1 MIRILIVLLMIPG
14 LAHSA
19 CRQALSMG
27 LDVSG
32 SVDDEEYQLQL
43 QGVIAALNAPDVQD
57 VLFMQPEAPIRLHV
71 YEWSGPINQTIIVPW
86 TAIQTP
92 ADLAQVS
99 GLLAGHQRGV
109 RAPTTAIGSA
119 ILAGYSYLNPQTDC
133 WKRTLDL
140 SGDGET
146 NVGPLPETIGDD
158 QRPVGVVVNGLVIG
172 AASVDGETQR
182 FVDIKQLSAYYTA
195 NVIRGPDAF
204 VEVAL
209 GYEEYAAAM
218 ERKLLREL
226 ASIAIGQLSVGRTD
240 IDNVDPVGLD

>member
-1 MIRILIVLLMIPG
+1 
-14 LAHSA
+14 
-19 CRQALSMG
+19 
-27 LDVSG
+27 
-32 SVDDEEYQLQL
+32 
-43 QGVIAALNAPDVQD
+43 LNAQAVQD

-92 ADLAQVS
+92 EDLTQVTK
-99 GLLAGHQRGV
+99 LLAGHQRGV

-119 ILAGYSYLNPQTDC
+119 ILAGYSYLDPQTEC

-146 NVGPLPETIGDD
+146 NIGPLPETIGED

-172 AASVDGETQR
+172 AGSLDGEAGR

-195 NVIRGPDAF
+195 NVIRGPDSF

-209 GYEEYAAAM
+209 GYEDYAATM
-218 ERKLLREL
+218 ERKLMREL
-226 ASIAIGQLSVGRTD
+226 ASIAIGQVNAGRPSSDDMASIASDWISLTSLNKNRAS
-240 IDNVDPVGLD
+240 IPVP